1 MWGEF
6 AVCHITNCQGRRQ
19 QLERFSSPA
28 AEGVS
33 LLGRLVGSSA
43 RGPEHLSLE
52 VTLTPQPIQG
62 SGPRKE
68 RLQVGAHLPLP
79 EIASESLRSLISLKE
94 GLAVGEPGTHDSASC
109 VAPLS
114 WSFGGGWRPLECV
127 SLPPPSVCLPTP
139 QASSVTSISRSCSP
153 DSSSLPLSHLFI
165 CLLPAASGFLS
176 SGLIPISLVLLT
188 SDRPAIQRRRALS
201 FCFCFFLILLREQEN
216 ARARQ

>member
-6 AVCHITNCQGRRQ
+6 AVCHITNCRGRRQ

-153 DSSSLPLSHLFI
+153 DSSSLPLSHL
-165 CLLPAASGFLS
+165 LHLPPACCQWLS
-176 SGLIPISLVLLT
+176 QLWTHSHFSGLADLRQACNSA
-188 SDRPAIQRRRALS
+188 SKS
-201 FCFCFFLILLREQEN
+201 FEFLFLFFF
-216 ARARQ
+216 